1 MILTLLHLS
10 LVSACQRDENTLE
23 WVHYIGTLFGL
34 DPYLFEALITQES
47 SFCLDARSSKGA
59 IGLGQ
64 LMPATARDLAVN
76 PNTPLE
82 NLYGAA
88 WYLRQQYETFGSWH
102 LALAAYNAGP
112 DAVRDY
118 GTIPPFA
125 ETQNF
130 VKEVLARYERLAF
143 AP

>member
-1 MILTLLHLS
+1 
-10 LVSACQRDENTLE
+10 VSACQRDENTVA
-23 WVHYIGTLFGL
+23 WVHHVATLFGL
-34 DPYLFEALITQES
+34 DPYLLEALIAQES

-64 LMPATARDLAVN
+64 LMPATARDLEVN
-76 PNTPLE
+76 PHAPLE

-88 WYLRQQYETFGSWH
+88 RYLRQQYETFGSWQ

-112 DAVRDY
+112 DAVREY
-118 GTIPPFA
+118 GAVPPFK
-125 ETQNF
+125 ETQAF
-130 VKEVLARYERLAF
+130 VKEVLARYEQLAF